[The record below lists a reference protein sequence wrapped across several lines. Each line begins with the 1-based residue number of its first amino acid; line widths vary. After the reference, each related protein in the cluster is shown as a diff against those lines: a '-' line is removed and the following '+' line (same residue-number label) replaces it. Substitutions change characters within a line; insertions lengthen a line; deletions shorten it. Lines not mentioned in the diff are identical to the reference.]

1 MSDLTEKWN
10 LRWQEKASSPLSP
23 DPWLLRAI
31 PFFTQGSVLD
41 IACGRGRNALYL
53 AARGFTVTGID
64 ISDQGLKMLR
74 QEAANRNLAVE
85 LRQWDLESRV
95 SLPQGPYDVISK
107 FFYYQRS
114 LLPVIKDTLKPGGIA
129 VLRTF
134 SKAGDFSGG
143 PVNPDFVLNPGELLE
158 IFSGW
163 EILLHEE
170 GLEQSQ
176 KTGGGLAGIVARKP
190 RQNPQP

>member
-1 MSDLTEKWN
+1 MHDSKEKWN
-10 LRWQEKASSPLSP
+10 QRWQEKASSPLAP
-23 DPWLLRAI
+23 DPWLLRAM
-31 PFFTQGSVLD
+31 PFLSPGSVLD

-53 AARGFTVTGID
+53 AEKGFTVTGID

-74 QEAANRNLAVE
+74 HEAANRNLAIN
-85 LRQWDLESRV
+85 LLQWDLESRAL
-95 SLPQGPYDVISK
+95 LPQGPFDVISE
-107 FFYYQRS
+107 FFYFQRS
-114 LLPVIKDTLKPGGIA
+114 LLPAIKSSLSPGGTA

-134 SKAGDFSGG
+134 SRAGGFSGG
-143 PVNPDFVLNPGELLE
+143 PVNPDIVLNPGEFLE

-176 KTGGGLAGIVARKP
+176 KMGGGLAGIVARKP
-190 RQNPQP
+190 A